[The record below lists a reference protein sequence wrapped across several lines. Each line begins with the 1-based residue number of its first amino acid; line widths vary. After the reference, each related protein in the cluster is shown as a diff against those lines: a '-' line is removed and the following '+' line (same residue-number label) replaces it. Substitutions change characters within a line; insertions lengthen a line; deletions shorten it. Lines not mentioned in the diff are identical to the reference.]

1 MLNFE
6 DRILLS
12 SIVYNALPKI
22 SDTEIEGKVYDSNI
36 TPLLP
41 CPRSSLKIITLY
53 PKYGCLIGD
62 KH

>member
-6 DRILLS
+6 DRVLLS

-41 CPRSSLKIITLY
+41 CSKEQPENNYFIPKIWMSNW
-53 PKYGCLIGD
+53 
-62 KH
+62 